1 MKKSRNSVK
10 QFPLHKHPTDALP
23 APNGADFRGLGA
35 LPSTSIFR
43 KCLDT
48 CIACRFLCAP
58 IFVLA
63 RVSTFAEKPALLAIV
78 SSVWY
83 ALHTETYSGR

>member
-1 MKKSRNSVK
+1 MKKSRNNDK
-10 QFPLHKHPTDALP
+10 LFPLYKHPTDALP

-35 LPSTSIFR
+35 LPATSIFR

-58 IFVLA
+58 IFGLV
-63 RVSTFAEKPALLAIV
+63 
-78 SSVWY
+78 
-83 ALHTETYSGR
+83 